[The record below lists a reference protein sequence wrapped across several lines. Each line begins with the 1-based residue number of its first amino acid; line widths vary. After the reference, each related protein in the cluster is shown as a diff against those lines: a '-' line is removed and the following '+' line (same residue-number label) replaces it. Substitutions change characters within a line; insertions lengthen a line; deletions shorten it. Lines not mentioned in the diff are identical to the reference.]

1 MRSIKRRKQDV
12 WVTEETRDD
21 STIEGTSTYSKPEKH
36 RFTVSATSGTPN
48 ELAVGIVAEY
58 SRYII
63 SYDRDFIAKEGML
76 LFVDIEPE
84 LDENGEL
91 VLNEDGE
98 PNTKPDYVL
107 SHVMDTKR
115 GTLARYGI
123 RKVAG
128 DA

>member
-1 MRSIKRRKQDV
+1 MRGIKRRKQDI

-21 STIEGTSTYSKPEKH
+21 STIEGTSTYSKPERH
-36 RFTVSATSGTPN
+36 RFSVSSTSGTPN

-58 SRYII
+58 SRYIV
-63 SYDRDFIAKEGML
+63 SYDRSFKAKEGML

-84 LDENGEL
+84 LDEYGEL
-91 VLNEDGE
+91 VLDENGE

-107 SHVMDTKR
+107 THVMDTKK

-123 RKVAG
+123 KKVAG
-128 DA
+128 YA

>member
-36 RFTVSATSGTPN
+36 RFTVSSTSGTPN

-58 SRYII
+58 NRYIV
-63 SYDRDFIAKEGML
+63 SYDRSFKAKEGML
-76 LFVDIEPE
+76 LFVDIDPE
-84 LDENGEL
+84 LDEFGEL
-91 VLNEDGE
+91 VLNENGE

-107 SHVMDTKR
+107 THVMDTKK

-123 RKVAG
+123 KKVAG
-128 DA
+128 YA